1 MCVGLNTHCLH
12 TAHVSDRTRRSIEH
26 AACAAIL
33 SGSAFRSPAC
43 TIVLILIQT
52 RGSTRHAQSF
62 RTPGTARSADA
73 RAPPDTNNLQ
83 SPRLACVL
91 YMHVAYVRCVHF
103 SPVTTRTRRSSVL
116 AVSAV
121 ADRGGTLAALVSS
134 VPPAPRS
141 SRGRRRGDAHAG
153 PEFDRKRNLV
163 RTGSRSRADWQ
174 GGPGNAGLAGSRRCG
189 SRRTPRTAYDSWTLA
204 AVTVSL
210 TLPTSAAVA

>member
-116 AVSAV
+116 AVSRTGAGRSRLSCRRYPPRPGP
-121 ADRGGTLAALVSS
+121 RGGDAGGTHTRARNSIGSGTWSGLAVGVGGRLAG
-134 VPPAPRS
+134 RS
-141 SRGRRRGDAHAG
+141 
-153 PEFDRKRNLV
+153 RKRGARGKPAMRIAPDAPDGL
-163 RTGSRSRADWQ
+163 RLLDSSS
-174 GGPGNAGLAGSRRCG
+174 GNG
-189 SRRTPRTAYDSWTLA
+189 
-204 AVTVSL
+204 
-210 TLPTSAAVA
+210 

>member
-116 AVSAV
+116 AVSRTGAGRSRLSCRRYPPV
-121 ADRGGTLAALVSS
+121 LAGATQGGRTRGPGIRSEADFGPDWQSESGRLAG
-134 VPPAPRS
+134 RS
-141 SRGRRRGDAHAG
+141 
-153 PEFDRKRNLV
+153 RKRGARGKPAMRIAPDAPDGL
-163 RTGSRSRADWQ
+163 RLLDSSS
-174 GGPGNAGLAGSRRCG
+174 GNG
-189 SRRTPRTAYDSWTLA
+189 
-204 AVTVSL
+204 
-210 TLPTSAAVA
+210 